1 MATRMQQR
9 RGTASQWTTANPVL
23 AAGEIGFEIDTN
35 KFKMGDG
42 INQWDDLDYFA
53 SADAIADL
61 IDGAPELLDTLNE
74 LAAAIGDDPNFANNL
89 ANAFAE
95 ADLAVLAAAQQDA
108 DAKANAAAASANS
121 YTDGK
126 FDAEAESR
134 QIAIDTHAN
143 TTINI
148 HGISNTAALAYDTDV
163 ENARTNAIAT
173 AEAYANSLAEN
184 YDANGTAT
192 NAVSNHNLDTSNVH
206 GIANTLALITN
217 SGDQTID
224 GVLTLSGL
232 IVQGN
237 TTVVNTTDLFVQ
249 DPLIYLASNQYD
261 TDLVDIGITGA
272 YGTTGGTEEDHLH
285 TGLVRDVTDKK
296 WKLFSNAAHPV
307 SNEIAFTDG
316 VVADTL
322 VIGDLESRNISAN
335 SIALTNGFTLGEVT
349 SDNIIFLANTT
360 SNIQTQ
366 LNSKAPLNSPVF
378 TGLVTVAANG
388 ISFTDGTQTKEAV
401 PSRTVIHQKTD
412 SYTLSSLDERDDLIE
427 INKSTATTLTIPLD
441 STLNYPIGTSI
452 DVVQTGTGQVT
463 IAGTGGVTVNATP
476 GLKLRSQWSSA
487 TLFKRA
493 ANTWLVLGD
502 LSA

>member
-108 DAKANAAAASANS
+108 DAKANAAIESSNT
-121 YTDGK
+121 YTDNAIINEESARANAI
-126 FDAEAESR
+126 AEHS
-134 QIAIDTHAN
+134 D
-143 TTINI
+143 TTIDI
-148 HGISNTAALAYDTDV
+148 HGISNTLALAYLAD
-163 ENARTNAIAT
+163 IS
-173 AEAYANSLAEN
+173 AYVDGVSGDFEPV
-184 YDANGTAT
+184 GTAA
-192 NAVSNHNLDTSNVH
+192 NAVADHNALTANVH
-206 GIANTLALITN
+206 GITNTQALITN
-217 SGDQTID
+217 AGDQTID
-224 GVLTLSGL
+224 GTLTLSGL

-237 TTVVNTTDLFVQ
+237 TTTISTTELFIN
-249 DPLIYLASNQYD
+249 DPLLYLASNQYD
-261 TDLVDIGITGA
+261 TNLLDVGFTAA
-272 YGTTGGTEEDHLH
+272 YGVEGMDEDNHLH
-285 TGLVRDVTDKK
+285 TGLVKDVTTGR
-296 WKLFSNAAHPV
+296 WKLFSNVPHPV
-307 SNEIAFTDG
+307 ANEIDFDNAVYDDLRVG
-316 VVADTL
+316 KL
-322 VIGDLESRNISAN
+322 VSAN
-335 SIALTNGFTLGEVT
+335 VISPIISLGNE
-349 SDNIIFLANTT
+349 DL
-360 SNIQTQ
+360 QG
-366 LNSKAPLNSPVF
+366 LLDEKASLSGATF
-378 TGLVTVAANG
+378 TGQITLPASG
-388 ISFTDGTQTKEAV
+388 IVFTDGTQNKEGV
-401 PSRTVIHQKTD
+401 PSRTTIIQKTD
-412 SYTLSSLDERDDLIE
+412 SYTLSGLNERDNLIE
-427 INKSTATTLTIPLD
+427 INKSTASTLTIPLD
-441 STLNYPIGTSI
+441 STLDYPVGTSI

-463 IAGTGGVTVNATP
+463 IAGAGGVTVNATP

>member
-108 DAKANAAAASANS
+108 DLKANAAIESSNA
-121 YTDGK
+121 YTDNAILNEESARANAI
-126 FDAEAESR
+126 AEHADVT
-134 QIAIDTHAN
+134 IDV
-143 TTINI
+143 
-148 HGISNTAALAYDTDV
+148 HGISNTLALAY
-163 ENARTNAIAT
+163 
-173 AEAYANSLAEN
+173 LADIET
-184 YDANGTAT
+184 YVDGVSGDFEPVGTAANT
-192 NAVSNHNLDTSNVH
+192 VADHNALTSNVH
-206 GIANTLALITN
+206 GIANTLALIKN

-224 GVLTLSGL
+224 GTLTLSGL
-232 IVQGN
+232 VVQGN
-237 TTVVNTTDLFVQ
+237 TTVVNTVDLFIE

-261 TDLVDIGITGA
+261 TNLVDVGFTAA
-272 YGTTGGTEEDHLH
+272 YGVEGMDEENHLH
-285 TGLVRDVTDKK
+285 TGLVKDVTTGR
-296 WKLFSNAAHPV
+296 WKLFSNVPHPIA
-307 SNEIAFTDG
+307 NEIDFENAVYDDLRIG
-316 VVADTL
+316 KL
-322 VIGDLESRNISAN
+322 VSAN
-335 SIALTNGFTLGEVT
+335 VISPVIT
-349 SDNIIFLANTT
+349 LANADL
-360 SNIQTQ
+360 QG
-366 LNSKAPLNSPVF
+366 LLDDKASLGGATF
-378 TGLVTVAANG
+378 TGQIILPASG
-388 ISFTDGTQTKEAV
+388 IVFTDGTQNKEGV
-401 PSRTVIHQKTD
+401 PSRTTIIQKTD
-412 SYTLSSLDERDDLIE
+412 SYTLSGLGERDNLIE

-441 STLNYPIGTSI
+441 STLNYPVGTSI

-493 ANTWLVLGD
+493 ANTWLVMGD